1 MRPLTLCCIS
11 LAACRPGTAAKILV
25 AQADACHPCNFSPL
39 GQLIADTQSLAGHL
53 AADTSTDLAAPQQ
66 QQQQQQQENRGR
78 MLLAGT
84 SLECCEFLGTYV
96 TRQHGGLLKR

>member
-1 MRPLTLCCIS
+1 VQLTHCCIVVV
-11 LAACRPGTAAKILV
+11 AACRPGTAAKILV

-39 GQLIADTQSLAGHL
+39 GQLIAETYSLAGHV
-53 AADTSTDLAAPQQ
+53 ASTADTALDLAAP

-84 SLECCEFLGTYV
+84 VLECCEFLGTYV